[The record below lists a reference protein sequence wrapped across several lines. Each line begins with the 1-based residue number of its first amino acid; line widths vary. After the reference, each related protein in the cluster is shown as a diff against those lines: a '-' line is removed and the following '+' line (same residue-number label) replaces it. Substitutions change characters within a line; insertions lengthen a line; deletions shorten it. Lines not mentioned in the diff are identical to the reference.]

1 MQSIVNKIQN
11 GWGYATPNK
20 SARAQL
26 PASIKNDERF
36 YPTKEEQVNLE
47 VYKDLGKETL
57 SEYNERFLNFKMSL
71 K

>member
-1 MQSIVNKIQN
+1 V
-11 GWGYATPNK
+11 GYTTPNK

-26 PASIKNDERF
+26 SKSIKNDERF
-36 YPTKEEQVNLE
+36 YPTKEEQANLE